1 MAEGSDERVERVME
15 RDPPIA
21 HLHES
26 LDRARNR
33 VRASGKR
40 TLAVVDGDRIAAV
53 VSAVVLDRR
62 CAEAGDCAAVH
73 LRDTVSPP
81 VPFCYAE
88 DHLATARSA
97 LTLAAAEGTFAGAV
111 AVVDDRRRLVGV
123 VDADSLG
130 DAPPGGPARGPEDPT
145 DRRHME
151 SPNLTV
157 YAPWA
162 TLDG

>member
-1 MAEGSDERVERVME
+1 MNVDSEQRVAAVME
-15 RDPPIA
+15 RDPPVA

-26 LDRARNR
+26 LARARNR
-33 VRASGKR
+33 VRAGGKR

-53 VSAVVLDRR
+53 LSASSLERR
-62 CAEAGDCAAVH
+62 CAEAGDGDAVH
-73 LRDTVSPP
+73 LRDRCGPP

-88 DHLATARSA
+88 DHVATARAA
-97 LTLAAAEGTFAGAV
+97 LTLGAEEGTHCGAV

-123 VDADSLG
+123 AAADALG
-130 DAPPGGPARGPEDPT
+130 DAPPGGPARAPEDPT
-145 DRRHME
+145 DRHHQE

>member
-1 MAEGSDERVERVME
+1 MSVDTEARVEAVME
-15 RDPPIA
+15 RDPPVA

-26 LDRARNR
+26 LARARSR

-40 TLAVVDGDRIAAV
+40 TIAVVDGDRIAAV
-53 VSAVVLDRR
+53 LSAAALEDR
-62 CAEAGDCAAVH
+62 CADAGDCERVH
-73 LRDTVSPP
+73 LRDRCGPP

-97 LTLAAAEGTFAGAV
+97 LTLAAAEGVNCGAV
-111 AVVDDRRRLVGV
+111 AVVDAQRRLVGV
-123 VDADSLG
+123 IEAERLG

-145 DRRHME
+145 DTRHLE
-151 SPNLTV
+151 NPNLTV

-162 TLDG
+162 TLAG

>member
-1 MAEGSDERVERVME
+1 MTIDPETRVEAVME
-15 RDPPIA
+15 RDPPVA

-26 LDRARNR
+26 LARALSR
-33 VRASGKR
+33 VRSNGRR

-53 VSAVVLDRR
+53 LSAAALEQR
-62 CAEAGDCAAVH
+62 CATADDGERVH
-73 LRDTVSPP
+73 LRDRCGPP

-97 LTLAAAEGTFAGAV
+97 LTRAAAEGANCGAV
-111 AVVDDRRRLVGV
+111 AVVDDQRRLVGV
-123 VDADSLG
+123 VEAERLG
-130 DAPPGGPARGPEDPT
+130 DAPPGGPVRGPKDPT
-145 DRRHME
+145 DTRHME

-162 TLDG
+162 TLDD